1 MMSSLNDTA
10 ALQSL
15 QGMAQDRMAAETTRQ
30 AASQA
35 RTTSAQN
42 GPNAMAPA
50 KSTTQDSS
58 IPAPVRETAQDFE
71 AVFISQMMAP
81 MFEGLETDGYFGG
94 GQAEG
99 MYRSLMIDEIG
110 KSVARRGGIGIAD
123 SVAREMMKM
132 QED

>member
-1 MMSSLNDTA
+1 MNPLNDTA

-35 RTTSAQN
+35 RISAQT
-42 GPNAMAPA
+42 GPNATASA
-50 KSTTQDSS
+50 KSTTQDSQ
-58 IPAPVRETAQDFE
+58 IPDRVKETAQDFE

>member
-1 MMSSLNDTA
+1 MSPLNDTA

-35 RTTSAQN
+35 R
-42 GPNAMAPA
+42 
-50 KSTTQDSS
+50 STTQTNVSGASKDTG
-58 IPAPVRETAQDFE
+58 IPAQVKETAKDFE

>member
-15 QGMAQDRMAAETTRQ
+15 QGLAQDRMAAGTTRQ

-35 RTTSAQN
+35 RSTAQ
-42 GPNAMAPA
+42 PNVSGASKDTA
-50 KSTTQDSS
+50 
-58 IPAPVRETAQDFE
+58 IPDRVAIPEQVSETAQDFE

>member
-1 MMSSLNDTA
+1 MSPLNDTA

-15 QGMAQDRMAAETTRQ
+15 QGLAQDRMAAETTRQ

-35 RTTSAQN
+35 RSTAQTN
-42 GPNAMAPA
+42 VSGASKDEA
-50 KSTTQDSS
+50 
-58 IPAPVRETAQDFE
+58 IPEQVKETAKDFE